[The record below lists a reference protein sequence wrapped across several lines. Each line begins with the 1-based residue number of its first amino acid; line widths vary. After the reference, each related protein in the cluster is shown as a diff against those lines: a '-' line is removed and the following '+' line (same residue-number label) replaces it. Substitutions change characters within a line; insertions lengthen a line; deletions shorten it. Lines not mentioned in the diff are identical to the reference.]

1 LPWIAVTVLG
11 LVLLWP
17 VPLGHMPLSADHTVH
32 LTRIWM
38 YAQALAD
45 GAPRGWSPVWFFGTP
60 VGDLYPVLGDL
71 LVVVVHM
78 LSFGALEWA
87 QAYAIGFT
95 IVFVS
100 QGWAMLRLAK
110 AAGGGPATG
119 LAGAALVLCD
129 VGAYR
134 EGGWIYTVEY
144 GVWPQALATTF
155 TWLALA
161 ELVLALDAKDASAR
175 ARAVARGAV
184 CIAAAMLAHPVTLP
198 VVAIAAVVAL
208 AVYGA
213 AGRRALAEVVVIGL
227 AIVGLGLA
235 LSAWW
240 VMPMTAERGW
250 MVSYG
255 WLWLPLERMIKAA
268 VSGHLAQNVP
278 VAITCA
284 VAFGA
289 LVVAAVGSR
298 GARLFVATGIV
309 LWVWTSADTLWALR
323 LDLVAPGSTQVQWQR
338 FLVAAKPGLF
348 FGAAYGGVA
357 LALAARKLFVARR
370 RSLAIPLGLVAAA
383 FAGWV
388 ARDQVQ
394 AMRTAKVGTPQIER
408 EPGDETLDADYAAL
422 CEHLRGLWEESD
434 RDWRITVTAPRNSH
448 WFMDAPVTT
457 EVPLYKQGF
466 TPGDNFVH
474 KPEAGTAELL
484 DLLGVRYVVT
494 RKRGGPRGA
503 TLVGTFGSLK
513 LWERESWTSVPP
525 AIVRGTAEVEVLE
538 QRSDGARV
546 RVRGSAPADL
556 LVFTVAGYPRWELT
570 KDGTSVD
577 WFEVPAVGDGPIALQ
592 SERRLGELRGGKANG
607 DDGTEPTLLAVGATD
622 GTWELDYRRWR
633 TRDIVST
640 IASILAALACVVLV
654 RPWRRIDGSAALER
668 VRERAAV
675 HLRPWMLLALAG
687 LAGAVAV
694 QRLRTAT
701 ASEAERAIG
710 WVDDGRARTKNAAA
724 GPLKTD
730 MLVRPAVLLERRT
743 KPAEV
748 VFPGVELGERLTGWF
763 ALDDDAAKLQR
774 EGRHR
779 VTIEAN
785 EGGEWTQLKAFPV
798 PHEPGRQFLD
808 VPTSAG
814 QRVDLRVRIDS
825 EGSSPPPI
833 GFDLDLGAAQA
844 KP

>member
-1 LPWIAVTVLG
+1 MTVLG

-32 LTRIWM
+32 VTRIWM
-38 YAQALAD
+38 YADALSHGELRA
-45 GAPRGWSPVWFFGTP
+45 WSPVWFFGAP

-71 LVVVVHM
+71 LVIAVRV

-95 IVFVS
+95 VVFVS

-119 LAGAALVLCD
+119 LVGAALVLCD

-175 ARAVARGAV
+175 ARAVVRGAV

-213 AGRRALAEVVVIGL
+213 GGRRALADVVVIG
-227 AIVGLGLA
+227 IVMVGLGLG
-235 LSAWW
+235 LCAWW
-240 VMPMTAERGW
+240 VLPMTGERGW

-268 VSGHLAQNVP
+268 LAGHLAQNVP
-278 VAITCA
+278 VAITCV
-284 VAFGA
+284 VAFGT

-298 GARLFVATGIV
+298 GARLFVAAGVV
-309 LWVWTSADTLWALR
+309 LWVWTSADTLWTLR

-348 FGAAYGGVA
+348 FAAAYGVVA
-357 LALAARKLFVARR
+357 LALAARKLFVAHRR
-370 RSLAIPLGLVAAA
+370 AVAIPLGLAAA
-383 FAGWV
+383 ALAGWV
-388 ARDQVQ
+388 TRDQVQ
-394 AMRTAKVGTPQIER
+394 AMRAGDVGTPQVER
-408 EPGDETLDADYAAL
+408 DPADTELDADYAAL
-422 CEHLRGLWEESD
+422 RDHLRALWAAGD
-434 RDWRITVTAPRNSH
+434 RDWRMTVTAPRNSH
-448 WFMDAPVTT
+448 WFMDLPVTT
-457 EVPLYKQGF
+457 GVPLYKQGF

-474 KPEAGTAELL
+474 KPEAGTPELL

-513 LWERESWTSVPP
+513 LWERNSWTSVPP
-525 AIVRGTAEVEVLE
+525 AIVRGSASVEVLE
-538 QRSDGARV
+538 QSSDGARV
-546 RVRGSAPADL
+546 RVSGSQPSDV
-556 LVFTVAGYPRWELT
+556 LVFTVAGYPRWELR
-570 KDGTSVD
+570 KNDISID
-577 WFEVPAVGDGPIALQ
+577 WFEVPAVGDGPDALQ

-622 GTWELDYRRWR
+622 GTWELSYRRWR
-633 TRDIVST
+633 TRDVVGML
-640 IASILAALACVVLV
+640 ASILAAILCVVLV
-654 RPWRRIDGSAALER
+654 RPRGQVALER

-675 HLRPWMLLALAG
+675 LVRPWLLLALAA
-687 LAGAVAV
+687 LAGALAI
-694 QRLRTAT
+694 QRVRIAG
-701 ASEAERAIG
+701 ASEAARAIG
-710 WVDDGRARTKNAAA
+710 WVDDGRAHAKNAAA

-748 VFPGVELGERLTGWF
+748 VFPDVELGERLTGWF

-774 EGRHR
+774 EGSHR
-779 VTIEAN
+779 VTIEVN
-785 EGGEWTQLKAFPV
+785 DGGEWTRLKSFPLA
-798 PHEPGRQFLD
+798 HEPGRQALD
-808 VPTSAG
+808 VPTGALAG
-814 QRVDLRVRIDS
+814 TRVDLRVRIDG
-825 EGSSPPPI
+825 EGSSPPPM
-833 GFDLDLGAAQA
+833 GFDLDLGSAH
-844 KP
+844 P

>member
-1 LPWIAVTVLG
+1 MTLLG
-11 LVLLWP
+11 LALVWP

-38 YAQALAD
+38 YAHALAEGSLRD
-45 GAPRGWSPVWFFGTP
+45 WSPVWFFGAP

-71 LVVVVHM
+71 LVIAVRVA
-78 LSFGALEWA
+78 SFGALEWA

-119 LAGAALVLCD
+119 LVGAALVLCD

-175 ARAVARGAV
+175 ARAVVRGAV

-198 VVAIAAVVAL
+198 VVAIAAVVAI

-213 AGRRALAEVVVIGL
+213 GGRRALADVVVVGL
-227 AIVGLGLA
+227 AIVGLGLG
-235 LSAWW
+235 LCAWW
-240 VMPMTAERGW
+240 VLPMTGERGW

-268 VSGHLAQNVP
+268 VGGHLAQNVP

-284 VAFGA
+284 VAFGS
-289 LVVAAVGSR
+289 LVVAIVGSR
-298 GARLFVATGIV
+298 GARLFVAIGIV

-348 FGAAYGGVA
+348 FAAAYGVVA
-357 LALAARKLFVARR
+357 IGRAARERFVSNKRA
-370 RSLAIPLGLVAAA
+370 LAIPLGLAAA
-383 FAGWV
+383 ALAGWM
-388 ARDQVQ
+388 ARDQGQ
-394 AMRTAKVGTPQIER
+394 AMRAGKVGTPQVVR
-408 EPGDETLDADYAAL
+408 EPGDAELDEDYAAL
-422 CEHLRGLWEESD
+422 REHLRELWAQSD
-434 RDWRITVTAPRNSH
+434 HDWRLTVTAPRNSH

-457 EVPLYKQGF
+457 GVPLYKQGF

-474 KPEAGTAELL
+474 KPEAGTPELL

-513 LWERESWTSVPP
+513 LWERGSWTSVPP
-525 AIVRGTAEVEVLE
+525 AIVRGSAQVEVLE
-538 QRSDGARV
+538 HDDDHAVV
-546 RVRGSAPADL
+546 RVTGSVPNDV
-556 LVFTVAGYPRWELT
+556 LVFTVAGYPRWDLR
-570 KDGTSVD
+570 KNGISID
-577 WFEVPAVGDGPIALQ
+577 WFEVPAVGDGPDALQ
-592 SERRLGELRGGKANG
+592 DERRSGALKGGKANG

-622 GTWELDYRRWR
+622 GTWELIYRRWR
-633 TRDIVST
+633 TRDVVGAIATIV
-640 IASILAALACVVLV
+640 AALACVVLV
-654 RPWRRIDGSAALER
+654 RPARRLDGSAVLER
-668 VRERAAV
+668 VRERAGV

-687 LAGAVAV
+687 LAGALAV
-694 QRLRTAT
+694 QRARTAG
-701 ASEAERAIG
+701 ALEAERAIG
-710 WVDDGRARTKNAAA
+710 WVDAGRARTKNAKA

-730 MLVRPAVLLERRT
+730 MLVRAAVLVERRT

-748 VFPGVELGERLTGWF
+748 LFPDVVLGERLTGWF

-774 EGRHR
+774 EGSHR
-779 VTIEAN
+779 VTIEASD
-785 EGGEWTQLKAFPV
+785 GEAWTVLEAFPLA
-798 PHEPGRQFLD
+798 HEPGRQPLD
-808 VPTSAG
+808 VPTGAFAG
-814 QRVDLRVRIDS
+814 APVDLRVRIDADG
-825 EGSSPPPI
+825 ESPPPI
-833 GFDLDLGAAQA
+833 GFDLDLGHV
-844 KP
+844 P